1 MTAPQVPSDVVSP
14 DVPDERQRRIRL
26 ATRVAAVVAAIGVA
40 ASLAFGGLWWY
51 ASQGP
56 DAAAAATRDEALT
69 AARQIAVNLQS
80 LDYHSVDKGLDI
92 WEASATGPLLD
103 EFRKNRAQY
112 ADEIRK
118 LQTSTHARLIDVAL
132 SELDRSA
139 EKARALAAVDV
150 TTTQM
155 VDGAVSLPVT
165 KQVRIQLD
173 LVRTPDGGWKAAA
186 AQPIPS

>member
-1 MTAPQVPSDVVSP
+1 MTAPQVPSDVASP
-14 DVPDERQRRIRL
+14 DVPAEQPRRIRL
-26 ATRVAAVVAAIGVA
+26 ATRVAAVVAAIGA
-40 ASLAFGGLWWY
+40 ATSLAFGGLWWY
-51 ASQGP
+51 ASYG
-56 DAAAAATRDEALT
+56 AEANAAATRDEALT

-80 LDYHSVDKGLDI
+80 LDYHTVDKGLDT

-118 LQTSTHARLIDVAL
+118 LQTSTRARLIDVAL
-132 SELDRSA
+132 SDLDLSA
-139 EKARALAAVDV
+139 GKARALAAVDV

-155 VDGAVSLPVT
+155 VDGAASLPVT